1 MAEEKKLSFTR
12 TDVLEKLWSRAQWMA
27 KKIDNRNTQFTPN
40 LKARASLVEKERRL
54 YQSILNGLK
63 DEELEMRILELEEK
77 LKNGVLIPKPQEEK
91 KRRGF

>member
-27 KKIDNRNTQFTPN
+27 EKIDNTRTQFTPN
-40 LKARASLVEKERRL
+40 LKDRCSLVEKERRL

-63 DEELEMRILELEEK
+63 DEELELRIMELEEK
-77 LKNGVLIPKPQEEK
+77 LKDSILIPKPEEK
-91 KRRGF
+91 KRHGC

>member
-1 MAEEKKLSFTR
+1 MTEQKKLSFTR

-27 KKIDNRNTQFTPN
+27 GKIDNTRTQFTPN

-63 DEELEMRILELEEK
+63 DEELELRIMELEEK
-77 LKNGVLIPKPQEEK
+77 LKNSVLIPKQEEK
-91 KRRGF
+91 KTHGR

>member
-63 DEELEMRILELEEK
+63 DEELEIRIKTLEEK
-77 LKNGVLIPKPQEEK
+77 LENGIVIPIHEQPK
-91 KRRGF
+91 